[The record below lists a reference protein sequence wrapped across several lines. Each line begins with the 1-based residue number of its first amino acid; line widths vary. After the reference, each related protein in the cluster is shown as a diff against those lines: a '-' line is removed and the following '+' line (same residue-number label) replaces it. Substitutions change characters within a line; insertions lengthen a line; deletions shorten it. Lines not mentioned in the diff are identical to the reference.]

1 MLSKIKSIISEI
13 LSDEDPIKKR
23 LKEVNELARN
33 FKDIPDV
40 RRERLL
46 TKCTSDLNPQIKTLA
61 SDILRHNFDS
71 ISENTRNKLMD
82 KLGNDAEIPAGRT
95 YISFCFFNFHIKYR

>member
-1 MLSKIKSIISEI
+1 MLSKIKSIISEV
-13 LSDEDPIKKR
+13 LSGEDPIKKR

-33 FKDIPDV
+33 FKDMPDA

-46 TKCTSDLNPQIKTLA
+46 EKCTSDLNPQIKTLA

-71 ISENTRNKLMD
+71 ISENTRNKLIFSFA
-82 KLGNDAEIPAGRT
+82 LIFLRTFGLFLLFGRPA
-95 YISFCFFNFHIKYR
+95 SH